1 MATPSP
7 EGKDNQEKKRK
18 GQANSY
24 MRYTGMA
31 FQMGATIFV
40 GILLG
45 QFLDR
50 KMQTSRPYFTMLFA
64 IVFTGA
70 AVYLTIKDFLKNDQ

>member
-1 MATPSP
+1 MATPP
-7 EGKDNQEKKRK
+7 DDQNKKRND
-18 GQANSY
+18 QANSY

-70 AVYLTIKDFLKNDQ
+70 AVYLAIKDFLKNDQ

>member
-70 AVYLTIKDFLKNDQ
+70 AVYLAIKDFLKNDQ

>member
-1 MATPSP
+1 MASP
-7 EGKDNQEKKRK
+7 PDDQDRKRK
-18 GQANSY
+18 DQANSY

-50 KMQTSRPYFTMLFA
+50 RMQTSRPYFTTLFA

-70 AVYLTIKDFLKNDQ
+70 AVYLAIKDFLKNDQ

>member
-1 MATPSP
+1 MATPP
-7 EGKDNQEKKRK
+7 DDQDKKRND
-18 GQANSY
+18 QANSY

-70 AVYLTIKDFLKNDQ
+70 AVYLAIKDFLKNDQ